1 MKLLLSKAWE
11 VLYAV
16 LPITVIVLLLHATL
30 TPLTDL
36 QLIRFLIGA
45 VLIVF
50 GLSIFLFG
58 ANLSVSR
65 IGNAMG
71 ATVSK
76 PDDLAFLTGAG
87 LALGFV
93 ITIAEPDLHILVE
106 QLDGVTSRAL
116 MKWVIIF
123 AGTFGTALLL
133 SLGLIRI
140 ARNLSLYKMLALLYA
155 AVFLLAF
162 DATNATTGVMAI
174 PFILAIALGNS
185 QVKKANEDSSK
196 GGFGLIGVVSI
207 GPLISV
213 MVRDLF
219 GNSGADA
226 TIRTAADNLEKG
238 VLAPFIGQMPITA
251 NEVMVVLLPIF
262 LIFLLIQW
270 ISFDMSRQD
279 EKGILFGL
287 MLTYAG
293 LFLFMLGANAGFMAV
308 GKAVGYGVASLGNKG
323 YLIVIG
329 FALGFVNVLAEPTV
343 HLLSYQIEE
352 LTDGFLKRK
361 VVLAVLSV
369 VIGLAVALVMLGIVF
384 PEIQLWHYLL
394 PGYLLALMLT
404 YFAPTLFVSI
414 AFDSGGVASGPMT
427 ATFILSFIQGAGE
440 AMGRE
445 NLLAESLGMIALAAI
460 TPLIAVQVLGILF
473 KRKSGEN
480 DRE

>member
-1 MKLLLSKAWE
+1 MKLLLSKALE

-16 LPITVIVLLLHATL
+16 LPITIIVLLLHRTL
-30 TPLTDL
+30 TPLADL

-45 VLIVF
+45 LFIVV
-50 GLSIFLFG
+50 GLSIFLYG

-76 PDDLAFLTGAG
+76 PDDFAFLAGAG

-93 ITIAEPDLHILVE
+93 ITIAEPDLHLLVD
-106 QLDGVTSRAL
+106 QLDWISSGVL
-116 MKWVIIF
+116 LKWGIVV
-123 AGTFGTALLL
+123 AGTTGIAMVLSFGLV
-133 SLGLIRI
+133 RI

-162 DATNATTGVMAI
+162 DANNGTTGVMAI

-185 QVKKANEDSSK
+185 QVKKENEDSSE

-213 MVRDLF
+213 MVMDLF
-219 GNSGADA
+219 GNSGAGA
-226 TIRTAADNLEKG
+226 AVQTAAADPEQG
-238 VLAPFIGQMPITA
+238 VFAPFIGQLPYA
-251 NEVMVVLLPIF
+251 AKEVMVVLLPIF

-270 ISFDMSRQD
+270 ISYDMSRQD
-279 EKGILFGL
+279 EKGILVGL
-287 MLTYAG
+287 LLTYVG
-293 LFLFMLGANAGFMAV
+293 LFLFMLGANAGFMEV
-308 GKAVGYGVASLGNKG
+308 GKAVGYGIASLDNKG
-323 YLIVIG
+323 YLVVIG

-343 HLLSYQIEE
+343 HLLSHQIEE
-352 LTDGFLKRK
+352 LTDGILKRK

-384 PEIQLWHYLL
+384 PDIQLWHYIL
-394 PGYLLALMLT
+394 PGYVLALTLT

-445 NLLAESLGMIALAAI
+445 NLLAESLAMIALAAI

-473 KRKSGEN
+473 KRKTGKS